1 MSGMLFYCYVLEN
14 FVKYVNASEIEANNA
29 DFDYV
34 ELDDNTREKIN
45 IVKLIAEIKEI
56 MTEKGVF
63 AKINR
68 ITAVFEV

>member
-1 MSGMLFYCYVLEN
+1 MLFYCYVLEN

-29 DFDYV
+29 EFDYV

-63 AKINR
+63 CKN
-68 ITAVFEV
+68 

>member
-29 DFDYV
+29 EFDYV

-63 AKINR
+63 CKN
-68 ITAVFEV
+68 